1 MTSKVQT
8 YLGFC
13 IRAGKL
19 VYGTDNIE
27 KQKKGVKLL
36 VCDKALAD
44 NAMQKMQKESVRL
57 ACKMLLTEKDALGTL
72 LHKPAVKAVGVKDEH
87 LAKAMIDA
95 AANEPTFE
103 FYSGGN
109 E

>member
-1 MTSKVQT
+1 MINKIQT

-27 KQKKGVKLL
+27 KQKKGVKLI

-44 NAMQKMQKESVRL
+44 NAMQKLQKESVRL
-57 ACKMLLTEKDALGTL
+57 ACRILLTEKDT
-72 LHKPAVKAVGVKDEH
+72 HSH
-87 LAKAMIDA
+87 
-95 AANEPTFE
+95 FQ
-103 FYSGGN
+103 
-109 E
+109 